1 MQEHHK
7 KHKGIPSQDTDVPDL
22 MIAKIGW
29 ERIRFADGEA
39 DRADSVAQSASDHED
54 DGIHAELGVGGLDE
68 KDHDPTHKQEGSL
81 RKPYRNLCKEDGF
94 ECDEE
99 NCQAPDDAKQHP
111 ACRAAEN
118 GQAERCVG
126 SSNEDVDGIMVKD
139 AEDPIILVEQQKE
152 MQQTAEQERQKKT
165 DAVNGETYYVCRF
178 VGDGCK

>member
-68 KDHDPTHKQEGSL
+68 KDHDPTHED
-81 RKPYRNLCKEDGF
+81 RKS
-94 ECDEE
+94 
-99 NCQAPDDAKQHP
+99 
-111 ACRAAEN
+111 
-118 GQAERCVG
+118 V
-126 SSNEDVDGIMVKD
+126 V
-139 AEDPIILVEQQKE
+139 
-152 MQQTAEQERQKKT
+152 
-165 DAVNGETYYVCRF
+165 
-178 VGDGCK
+178 